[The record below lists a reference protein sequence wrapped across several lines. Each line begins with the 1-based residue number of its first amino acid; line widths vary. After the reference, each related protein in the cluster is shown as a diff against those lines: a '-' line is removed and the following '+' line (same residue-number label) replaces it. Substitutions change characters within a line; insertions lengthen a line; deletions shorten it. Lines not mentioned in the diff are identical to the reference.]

1 MTKSIFSAIAK
12 EVGVSSRTVQRI
24 LNDTRT
30 LQHPRVKARA
40 ERIRALAAEMDYRPN
55 TAAKAVSTGTFATI
69 GLLLSEHT
77 WSSHLP
83 EDAMRGLLEVLT
95 AQDISVTTTILRDG
109 DIEAGQIVPRM
120 LREWSVDGLLVNYQ
134 YTLPPAI
141 EDLIE
146 SRPQSRIWLNSR
158 RPHNS
163 VAFAERAA
171 ARTLTK
177 HLLEL
182 GHRRIAYL
190 DGGWHI
196 SQQAKFFHYSREE
209 RLEGYRDSMRKAGL
223 AAEIVLPKGG
233 YEDRDCLRALLT
245 QDSRPTAV
253 ITYSGEE
260 NILSAIAWHLG
271 LRQPQ
276 DLMLASFADHP
287 GSPLQATMVGD
298 WRILGAKAAQ
308 AILDIIPNPH
318 QDYKNILVPR
328 RLVPAQML

>member
-1 MTKSIFSAIAK
+1 MTKSIFAAIAK

-40 ERIRALAAEMDYRPN
+40 EKIQALAAALNYRPN

-109 DIEAGQIVPRM
+109 DIATGQVVPRM

-134 YTLPPAI
+134 FSLPPAI
-141 EDLIE
+141 EALIE
-146 SRPQSRIWLNSR
+146 SRPQARIWLNSR

-196 SQQAKFFHYSREE
+196 SQQAHFFHYSREE
-209 RLEGYRDSMRKAGL
+209 RLDGYRDSMRKAGL
-223 AAEIVLPKGG
+223 AEEIVLPAGG
-233 YEDRDCLRALLT
+233 YEDGECLRALLT
-245 QDSRPTAV
+245 QDARPTAV
-253 ITYSGEE
+253 ITYSGEAL
-260 NILSAIAWHLG
+260 NLSAIAWQLG

-276 DLMLASFADHP
+276 DLLLASFDDHAK
-287 GSPLQATMVGD
+287 SPWQATMVGD
-298 WRILGAKAAQ
+298 WKTLGAKAAQ
-308 AILDIIPNPH
+308 AILTAIPNPH
-318 QDYKNILVPR
+318 QDQKNIVIPR